1 MIEDCP
7 ETDIEFDALR
17 LTIAHKLSR
26 RVECFCSRATLD
38 ERPLPSYDAPLTW
51 REVPRNSSSKL
62 SASKSQALSLL

>member
-51 REVPRNSSSKL
+51 REVPATAVQNYRPPNRKP
-62 SASKSQALSLL
+62 

>member
-26 RVECFCSRATLD
+26 RVECFNARRAALAELRRTPHL
-38 ERPLPSYDAPLTW
+38 EGGPS
-51 REVPRNSSSKL
+51 
-62 SASKSQALSLL
+62 